1 MNKNNLTKEDHYD
14 NRSSLIQKIVQR
26 SNEQSNKTLS
36 PSKAIPKRIVQYWDD
51 HARLPDD
58 VNACINTWRETENQG
73 IELLLF
79 DKRQAVNFISDKLGI
94 KYKQA
99 FERCYHPAMQ
109 SDLFR
114 LCYIF
119 VEGGC
124 YIDADDAYTGSQIV
138 QLFEDERLKIQPLCY
153 DVFSQSMVPPAI
165 FTEAGAN
172 NKNWIFYFNN
182 NPLIAG
188 KRHFL
193 VEKALNRAVE
203 ALGQGCI
210 NSFPEIQSTT
220 GPGNLT
226 QCIFEAVSEATDIAN
241 TMLVLPEW
249 GNTAVSRWPLSY
261 RNDNRNWRLSNSQEY
276 KAYKH

>member
-1 MNKNNLTKEDHYD
+1 MKEDHYD
-14 NRSSLIQKIVQR
+14 SQSSLIQKIVQGF
-26 SNEQSNKTLS
+26 NEQSNKTPLLNN
-36 PSKAIPKRIVQYWDD
+36 AIPKRIVQFWDD
-51 HARLPDD
+51 HTNLPDD

-79 DKRQAVNFISDKLGI
+79 DKRQASDFIFDKLGGT
-94 KYKQA
+94 YRQA

-124 YIDADDAYTGSQIV
+124 YIDADDAYTGSQIIH
-138 QLFEDERLKIQPLCY
+138 LFEDERLKIQPLCY
-153 DVFSQSMVPPAI
+153 DVGSHSMVSPAI
-165 FTEAGAN
+165 FTKAGVN

-193 VEKALNRAVE
+193 IEKALNRAVD
-203 ALGQGCI
+203 ALGQGRM
-210 NSFPEIQSTT
+210 NNFPEIQSTT

-226 QCIFEAVSEATDIAN
+226 QCIFEEISETTDIAD
-241 TMLVLPEW
+241 TMLVLSEW
-249 GNTAVSRWPLSY
+249 EKTAISVWPLSY
-261 RNDNRNWRLSNSQEY
+261 RNDTRNWRLANSQEY
-276 KAYKH
+276 KP

>member
-1 MNKNNLTKEDHYD
+1 MNNNHLTKQDHYD
-14 NRSSLIQKIVQR
+14 NRSSLIQKIVQG
-26 SNEQSNKTLS
+26 SNERSNKTPSLS
-36 PSKAIPKRIVQYWDD
+36 NAIPRRIVQFWDD
-51 HARLPDD
+51 HTQLPDD
-58 VNACINTWRETENQG
+58 VNACINTWKDVESQG

-79 DKRQAVNFISDKLGI
+79 DKRQAGDFISDKLGR

-99 FERCYHPAMQ
+99 FEKCYHPAMQ

-119 VEGGC
+119 IEGGC
-124 YIDADDAYTGSQIV
+124 YIDADDAYTGSQIIH
-138 QLFEDERLKIQPLCY
+138 LFEDERLKIQPLCY
-153 DVFSQSMVPPAI
+153 DVGSHSMVPASI
-165 FTEAGAN
+165 FTKPGVN
-172 NKNWIFYFNN
+172 DKNWIFYFNN

-193 VEKALNRAVE
+193 VEKALNRAVDI
-203 ALGQGCI
+203 LGQGHM

-226 QCIFEAVSEATDIAN
+226 QCIFEAVSEGIDISN

-249 GNTAVSRWPLSY
+249 ENTAISVWPLSY
-261 RNDNRNWRLSNSQEY
+261 RNDTRNWRLANSQKY
-276 KAYKH
+276 KA